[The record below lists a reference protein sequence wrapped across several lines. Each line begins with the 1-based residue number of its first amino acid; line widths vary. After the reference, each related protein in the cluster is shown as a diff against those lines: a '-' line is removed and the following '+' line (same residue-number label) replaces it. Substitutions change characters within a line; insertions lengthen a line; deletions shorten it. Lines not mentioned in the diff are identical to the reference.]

1 MDPGIQD
8 VEGVLL
14 DDEMDEE
21 DQLVDMGEGMDS
33 DDDAQEFLNR

>member
-1 MDPGIQD
+1 
-8 VEGVLL
+8 
-14 DDEMDEE
+14 MDEE